1 MPFGLLLAIAIGGA
15 LGSVA
20 RHYVSTGVYH
30 VTGPAFPFGI
40 LAVNVIGGL
49 VMGIVVE
56 LGALKLNYSPEIRA
70 FLTTGVLARYRAPD
84 RTGRLAGQRGLCRG
98 LGGAVCRRAVRRP
111 LAGARLRMSTTAEVH
126 EEEA

>member
-1 MPFGLLLAIAIGGA
+1 MPFGLLLSIAIGGA

-49 VMGIVVE
+49 GMGIVDE
-56 LGALKLNYSPEIRA
+56 LGQLKLDYSPGVRA
-70 FLTTGVLARYRAPD
+70 FLTTGILGDCTTFSAVSPHTALLIEPGEWPASAAP
-84 RTGRLAGQRGLCRG
+84 GIAPMPLPRG
-98 LGGAVCRRAVRRP
+98 
-111 LAGARLRMSTTAEVH
+111 
-126 EEEA
+126 

>member
-30 VTGPAFPFGI
+30 VTGPAFPYGI

-70 FLTTGVLARYRAPD
+70 FLTTGI
-84 RTGRLAGQRGLCRG
+84 
-98 LGGAVCRRAVRRP
+98 LGGFTTFSAFSLDTALLIERGDWLGSAAYVMASVALSVGALFAGLWLVRVF
-111 LAGARLRMSTTAEVH
+111 A
-126 EEEA
+126 